1 MPKFYLAGLAI
12 VALAGCP
19 SAHTNSTGVKA
30 RGDTIPSTTLGP
42 GDVIDVRVYNEPDL
56 SATYQVGSDGS
67 IQFPL
72 IGRIEIARKSPA
84 EAANAISDKLKTG
97 YLRDPQVSI
106 FVKEYNSKRIYVMG
120 QVEKPGV
127 FAYEDDMNILRAII
141 LAGGPTKL
149 AAKSKV
155 LLTRKTAEG
164 ESQIEVSIEDVGRG
178 QAENIPLKPGD
189 IIFVPESIF

>member
-1 MPKFYLAGLAI
+1 M
-12 VALAGCP
+12 V
-19 SAHTNSTGVKA
+19 
-30 RGDTIPSTTLGP
+30 PSTTLGP
-42 GDVIDVRVYNEPDL
+42 GDVIDVRVYDEPDL
-56 SATYQVGSDGS
+56 STTYQVGSDGS

-72 IGRIEIARKSPA
+72 IGKIEIAHKTPA
-84 EAANAISDKLKTG
+84 EAANAISDKLKTS

-106 FVKEYNSKRIYVMG
+106 FVKEFNSKRIYVMG

-149 AAKSKV
+149 AAKRNV
-155 LLTRKTAEG
+155 LLTRKTADG
-164 ESQIEVSIEDVGRG
+164 ETQIEVSIEDVGRG
-178 QAENIPLKPGD
+178 QAENIALKPGD